1 MPELSREELWRQL
14 RQGALAPVYVLFGSE
29 SLLRDRAA
37 NEIVSR
43 SFADG
48 DLRDFNFDEFSL
60 NNKELIT
67 TAIASAEQLPMMSQ
81 RRVVKLVDIR
91 VAATSM
97 RDTLHESCEELL
109 ARYLSRPAPT
119 TVMIFVAD
127 ELNGNR
133 KLTKLLKQ
141 HAATVQF
148 ERLSEEETIEWV
160 RKHIRDEGFSI
171 DEGALR
177 HLVDLTGSD
186 LRRLTNEIN
195 KLFASALPLKSI
207 TIDLVE
213 SLVPNVN
220 EIENFALTDMLV
232 SGRRGHVLKALKK
245 LLDDGSEPIALL
257 GLISYNVRRL
267 LMAKEMMARG
277 QDRREV
283 AGVLKLRYRDQ
294 ESFLAAARRADRT
307 RLVNI
312 FDRLAQADVAMKS
325 SIGGGGDQGTRMQ
338 IEVLVCEITRMMS
351 GSRN

>member
-14 RQGALAPVYVLFGSE
+14 RQGALVPVYVLFGSE

-43 SFADG
+43 SFAGG

-141 HAATVQF
+141 H
-148 ERLSEEETIEWV
+148 V
-160 RKHIRDEGFSI
+160 RM
-171 DEGALR
+171 
-177 HLVDLTGSD
+177 
-186 LRRLTNEIN
+186 
-195 KLFASALPLKSI
+195 P
-207 TIDLVE
+207 
-213 SLVPNVN
+213 SL
-220 EIENFALTDMLV
+220 
-232 SGRRGHVLKALKK
+232 
-245 LLDDGSEPIALL
+245 
-257 GLISYNVRRL
+257 
-267 LMAKEMMARG
+267 
-277 QDRREV
+277 
-283 AGVLKLRYRDQ
+283 
-294 ESFLAAARRADRT
+294 
-307 RLVNI
+307 
-312 FDRLAQADVAMKS
+312 
-325 SIGGGGDQGTRMQ
+325 
-338 IEVLVCEITRMMS
+338 
-351 GSRN
+351 